1 MTAANK
7 TNNVGVEF
15 ITIPQEQ
22 RPKYVPLTG
31 SAAAIDPVARAEEAL
46 AKLAEHFECW
56 LGEEVDV
63 LLRAWAE
70 LSKPPAYA
78 TGKHNAFYVAAHDLR
93 GEAATFGYPL
103 VSRLAGGICS
113 IMENSTPEDM
123 PFDLIRQH
131 VMAIKAAVRE
141 KAEGNG
147 SETARALVSHLAEIV
162 AGVIAPAETRNSA
175 VR

>member
-70 LSKPPAYA
+70 LSKPPA
-78 TGKHNAFYVAAHDLR
+78 
-93 GEAATFGYPL
+93 
-103 VSRLAGGICS
+103 
-113 IMENSTPEDM
+113 
-123 PFDLIRQH
+123 
-131 VMAIKAAVRE
+131 
-141 KAEGNG
+141 
-147 SETARALVSHLAEIV
+147 
-162 AGVIAPAETRNSA
+162 
-175 VR
+175 